1 MALLNEVAKTAK
13 LNKTTEVRF
22 RCTNNLKALI
32 QYWVKKT
39 ESKNMSVFI
48 RNLILVASAQDKSS
62 KQMDKILNKELEL
75 HES

>member
-13 LNKTTEVRF
+13 LNKETVIRF
-22 RCTNNLKALI
+22 RCTNNFKQLLD
-32 QYWVKKT
+32 YWVQKT
-39 ESKNMSVFI
+39 GSNGRSEFI

>member
-1 MALLNEVAKTAK
+1 MALLKEVAKTAK

-22 RCTNNLKALI
+22 RCTNNLKTLI

-62 KQMDKILNKELEL
+62 KQMDKILNKEIEL
-75 HES
+75 RE